1 MPQTVTTREEF
12 DRSIPK
18 EKIEERAALH
28 IRAGAISSQVE
39 DSGDKWVLV
48 TVWPVLGTKKVAMPA
63 TVTTREEFD
72 RTLPR
77 EKLEKHVDL
86 VIRAGAIR
94 SQIEDPGSRWVIVTE
109 WNVLGG
115 NNQGVGLRRR
125 VTPSR

>member
-1 MPQTVTTREEF
+1 
-12 DRSIPK
+12 
-18 EKIEERAALH
+18 
-28 IRAGAISSQVE
+28 
-39 DSGDKWVLV
+39 
-48 TVWPVLGTKKVAMPA
+48 MPA

-109 WNVLGG
+109 WKCPLEAI
-115 NNQGVGLRRR
+115 NQGVGLRRR